1 MIVLWDSC
9 ASFNATVLQGRVYKV
24 SSYAPVRWFGE
35 AEESFLHNVKEDKKT
50 AEAESAGIRAEAPK
64 MLWADSVSTADLIY
78 RIPYFLIGLRIP
90 EDEWRGKDT
99 SLTHLKNEEYT
110 KDEAFL
116 RRELRHHMNEDLP
129 ESPGLQLLHQEERQH
144 KARWKMIRV
153 KKKHDG
159 FKRYK
164 ARLLGVKVFFQAE
177 RTEWVRTNNEIS
189 SPFVNEE

>member
-35 AEESFLHNVKEDKKT
+35 AEEPFLHNVKEDKET